1 MSEFTIMS
9 DAELSATLA
18 AIESV
23 PAAANMASAIRAEQ
37 AYRIE
42 NAAELAAR
50 AELVV
55 ICRSA
60 SETLAK
66 IRHSTVAAISDPDG
80 TIVKNARLALIKL
93 LTKTFD
99 GVNVARAEKIVMV
112 LMDESGQTDAAGDVE
127 KAAAYVAAHKTS
139 TVYSTTR
146 PDDADKGNHAG
157 ADTLNAAVSAGEKA
171 SDESKASK

>member
-18 AIESV
+18 AIQSV

-50 AELVV
+50 AELIV

-66 IRHSTVAAISDPDG
+66 VRHSTVKAISNPDG
-80 TIVKNARLALIKL
+80 TIVKNARLALVKL
-93 LTKTFD
+93 LTETF

-112 LMDESGQTDAAGDVE
+112 LMDERNQTDAAGDVE
-127 KAAAYVAAHKTS
+127 KAAAYVAAHPKS
-139 TVYSTTR
+139 TVYSATR
-146 PDDADKGNHAG
+146 PDDASKGTDKP
-157 ADTLNAAVSAGEKA
+157 ADAAKSAGEKA